1 MTVGAQFAPVYLP
14 DEDYT
19 EDEDTY
25 VGSLGIDYVVVDVDD
40 FIEKVEAESS
50 CVL

>member
-19 EDEDTY
+19 EDEDTET
-25 VGSLGIDYVVVDVDD
+25 IDVNDDGVDVCG
-40 FIEKVEAESS
+40 VVRNRL
-50 CVL
+50 CRCRRG